1 MPLLF
6 SRGSLLIRFNLS
18 LYMIIKFLSVCMK
31 NWIIGKCNSRV
42 FISLASMGYE
52 SLDYAHAR
60 RRVNR
65 EVFLNIVTFRLFFQ
79 NIVGK
84 IYIHLERFNETVI
97 LLALVGYEMI
107 IANEARSLISDA
119 R

>member
-1 MPLLF
+1 M
-6 SRGSLLIRFNLS
+6 
-18 LYMIIKFLSVCMK
+18 
-31 NWIIGKCNSRV
+31 
-42 FISLASMGYE
+42 
-52 SLDYAHAR
+52 
-60 RRVNR
+60 
-65 EVFLNIVTFRLFFQ
+65 FLNIVTFRLFFQ

-84 IYIHLERFNETVI
+84 IYIHLELFNETVI

>member
-1 MPLLF
+1 
-6 SRGSLLIRFNLS
+6 
-18 LYMIIKFLSVCMK
+18 
-31 NWIIGKCNSRV
+31 
-42 FISLASMGYE
+42 MGYE
-52 SLDYAHAR
+52 SLDYAHSR

-107 IANEARSLISDA
+107 IANEARCLISDA
-119 R
+119 RKENNCLISSFNSKV

>member
-1 MPLLF
+1 
-6 SRGSLLIRFNLS
+6 
-18 LYMIIKFLSVCMK
+18 
-31 NWIIGKCNSRV
+31 
-42 FISLASMGYE
+42 MGYE

-84 IYIHLERFNETVI
+84 IYIHLGRFNETVI

-107 IANEARSLISDA
+107 IANEARSHIRRALGEQLFNIPLLIRLLLAATINQELSSVFNYFAVISA
-119 R
+119 RLKPLDLMSF